1 MQERPQR
8 AMRIEVRYLLMVVQ
22 WPLLVR
28 TGFRNWKVKTV
39 PVGRSFMR
47 FPTPESVL
55 FLMVVA
61 IFVMFWFGL

>member
-8 AMRIEVRYLLMVVQ
+8 AMRVEERYLLTVVQ
-22 WPLLVR
+22 WPPLVR
-28 TGFRNWKVKTV
+28 TGLRNWKVKTV

-55 FLMVVA
+55 VFMVLVA
-61 IFVMFWFGL
+61 ISQGF